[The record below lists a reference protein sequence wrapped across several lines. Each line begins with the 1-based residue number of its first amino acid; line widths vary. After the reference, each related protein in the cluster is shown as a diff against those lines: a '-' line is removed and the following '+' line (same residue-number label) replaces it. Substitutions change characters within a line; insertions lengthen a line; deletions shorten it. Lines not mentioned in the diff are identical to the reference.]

1 MTSIAQRLQ
10 ELGYPDSQAQ
20 DLAGAAH
27 PGTCGP
33 LLQRGDL
40 PHCLAAVKRLAPRLR
55 DACGAR
61 HQ

>member
-27 PGTCGP
+27 AGTCGP
-33 LLQRGDL
+33 LL
-40 PHCLAAVKRLAPRLR
+40 PHCLAAVKRLAARSR
-55 DACGAR
+55 DASGAR